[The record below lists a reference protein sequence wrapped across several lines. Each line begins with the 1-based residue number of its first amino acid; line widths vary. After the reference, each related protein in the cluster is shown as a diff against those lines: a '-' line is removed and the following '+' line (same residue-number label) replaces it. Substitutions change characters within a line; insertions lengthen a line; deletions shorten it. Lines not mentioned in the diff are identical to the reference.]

1 MTNLIFNAI
10 NTLILVA
17 CGAIIFFPKQKFSQT
32 LMSYPWI
39 PLGVS
44 IFYLYFVILSGGLL
58 EADFS
63 SLEGIVSLFKKASPE
78 SAAAGWFHYLAFDFW
93 VGVWIIKHSRI
104 KGISHKTII
113 LPLLFTFMLGPV
125 GILTYSFILLGQ
137 KILRPA
143 SEN

>member
-1 MTNLIFNAI
+1 
-10 NTLILVA
+10 
-17 CGAIIFFPKQKFSQT
+17 
-32 LMSYPWI
+32 MSYPWI